1 MRRMRLRWTCALAG
15 VAAWLM
21 VAGGAP
27 VATAD
32 KPPVA
37 PRGHILRLRMR
48 APSIGDT
55 SRSVRV
61 YLPASYDTPAAAS
74 RRYPVVYLL
83 HGWPGGDGNWPG
95 EGRADD
101 TLDSLIASG
110 RIPETIAVMPNGNG
124 VGLLGRSLYI
134 NTADGRSRME
144 DFIARDLVDWV
155 DRTFRTR
162 ADSASRAVVGL
173 SDGGMAAFNLA
184 FRHPDRFGACGSH
197 SAAFR
202 LTVSFETSRL
212 LGTGAEGART
222 ASTYSPLDYVD
233 TVANRIRH
241 LTIYLDCGLD
251 DPDLGSTRALHARLD
266 SLGIAHEYHEDG
278 GGHGWGYWRSRLPYS
293 LRATL
298 GAMR

>member
-1 MRRMRLRWTCALAG
+1 MRLVRTCALTG
-15 VAAWLM
+15 VAALLG
-21 VAGGAP
+21 VGCATVHAAP
-27 VATAD
+27 PSQTPAIAH
-32 KPPVA
+32 
-37 PRGHILRLRMR
+37 GHILRLRMH

-61 YLPASYDTPAAAS
+61 YLPASYDTPQAAS

-83 HGWPGGDGNWPG
+83 HGWPGGDGNWAG
-95 EGRADD
+95 EGRAGE

-110 RIPETIAVMPNGNG
+110 RIPEAIAVMPNGNG
-124 VGLLGRSLYI
+124 VGLLGRSLYV

-144 DFIARDLVDWV
+144 DFVARDLVDWV

-162 ADSASRAVVGL
+162 ADSAGRAVIGL
-173 SDGGMAAFNLA
+173 SDGGTAAVNLA

-212 LGTGAEGART
+212 LGSGAEGART
-222 ASTYSPLDYVD
+222 AEKYSPLDYVD
-233 TVANRIRH
+233 SVADHIRH

-266 SLGIAHEYHEDG
+266 SLGVAHEYHEVG
-278 GGHGWGYWRSRLPYS
+278 GGHGWGYWRSRLAVS
-293 LRATL
+293 LRSTL
-298 GAMR
+298 GTMR